1 MFKFTPMKK
10 IIFLVLISNIFAV
23 CLFGQKKS
31 QKEIRTSFW
40 NADDP
45 YQSVVDIP
53 EKWANESAVIIY
65 QEFNYHFRNNRKL
78 LYYTESTR
86 RRIKLL
92 DKSAIEDYS
101 EFSFSEKFKVEK
113 GFSKKGGR
121 AFAGFKVIKSN
132 GKEVLIDLKDA
143 VEVKNE
149 GSEVMKK
156 IAIPDLQIGDIIDYF
171 YYIYEPFEARGTHV
185 FDPVISQLGGPYPIM
200 KQKMEFNTGSSF
212 YINFNSIN
220 GAPALK
226 SIPSD
231 DDKEVIYQLID
242 EDREK
247 YERIRWFYPRR
258 VVPSIK
264 FQVSLARKEKSKA
277 RLNAFLGEKRE
288 IKQSISEKDL
298 IDYYDRRYHCTPT
311 YDAKYIKK
319 SRRVAAALKKKDKAT
334 VIREA
339 YYYLRYD
346 NLLSKLEPF
355 QFLEEGFILGLPFSY
370 GNFMDEDDFINTMG
384 YFLIEQKMDFDII
397 LALSRS
403 ISTAEELL
411 MPEEVTPLIR
421 VNLPEPIYLSH
432 FNLHSNP
439 GYYSY
444 YLEGSESLLIELNKN
459 KEYDMTKVIPFT
471 MPISKPEDN
480 QSLNEIN
487 VSFTDNILGEL
498 KVDRK
503 VVLKGYNKTENQF
516 DLLIF
521 DDILPKEYEYYKVSP
536 YIQRAEIKKKK
547 KPKIKEKLA
556 LIAEKN
562 REEQKKAFEKNAKA
576 DFDIPIKTYDD
587 FEILNQG
594 RLAIGESMVFT
605 DKMELES
612 LTKKAGKN
620 YLFEVGK
627 LIGGQVAIAEDE
639 HPRSQ
644 DIFMPYPRSYRNEIT
659 VAIPTGYSVEGL
671 DKLNQ
676 TVKNE
681 TGGFIATA
689 KMEGQNLIIST
700 NKFYNHN
707 FEKAAQWENMT
718 KFLEA
723 AYDYTQTKVLLKKL

>member
-1 MFKFTPMKK
+1 MKK
-10 IIFLVLISNIFAV
+10 IIFLVLISNIFTI
-23 CLFGQKKS
+23 CLFGQKKN
-31 QKEIRTSFW
+31 QEEIRSSFW

-45 YQSVVDIP
+45 YQSAVDIP

-65 QEFNYHFRNNRKL
+65 QEFNYHYRNSRKL

-92 DKSAIEDYS
+92 DQSAIEEYS
-101 EFSFSEKFKVEK
+101 EFSFSERFNVKK

-121 AFAGFKVIKSN
+121 AFAGFKVIKLD
-132 GKEVLIDLKDA
+132 GKEILIDLKDA

-149 GSEVMKK
+149 GSEVLKK

-185 FDPVISQLGGPYPIM
+185 FDPVISQLGSQYPIM

-231 DDKEVIYQLID
+231 NKDEVVYQLVD

-247 YERIRWFYPRR
+247 YEGIRWFYPRR

-264 FQVSLARKEKSKA
+264 FQVSLARKEKSKDG
-277 RLNAFLGEKRE
+277 LKAFLGEKRE
-288 IKQSISEKDL
+288 IKQSISEADL
-298 IDYYDRRYHCTPT
+298 IAYYDRLYPFNATSS
-311 YDAKYIKK
+311 AKYIKK
-319 SRRVAAALKKKDKAT
+319 ILPVAAAIKKKDKAA
-334 VIREA
+334 VVREA
-339 YYYLRYD
+339 YYHLRYS
-346 NLLSKLEPF
+346 NLISKLEPF
-355 QFLEEGFILGLPFSY
+355 LFLEEGFILGLPLAF
-370 GNFMDEDDFINTMG
+370 GNFMDEDEFINAMG
-384 YFLIEQKMDFDII
+384 YFLIEQKVDFDIV

-403 ISTAEELL
+403 ISTAKELL
-411 MPEEVTPLIR
+411 MPEEVTALIR
-421 VNLPEPIYLSH
+421 VNLPEPIYLTH

-439 GYYSY
+439 GYFSY
-444 YLEGSESLLIELNKN
+444 YLEGSESLLIELDKAHEM
-459 KEYDMTKVIPFT
+459 KKVVPFT
-471 MPISKPEDN
+471 MPISKSENN
-480 QSLNEIN
+480 QSLNRIN
-487 VSFTDNILGEL
+487 VSFTENILGEL
-498 KVDRK
+498 KVDRH
-503 VVLKGYNKTENQF
+503 VELKGYNKTESQF
-516 DLLIF
+516 ELLTF
-521 DDILPKEYEYYKVSP
+521 DDLLPKEYKYYRKNP
-536 YIQRAEIKKKK
+536 YIINADIKRKK
-547 KPKIKEKLA
+547 KPKVKEKLV

-562 REEQKKAFEKNAKA
+562 REEQKKAFEKNANA
-576 DFDIPIKTYDD
+576 DFDIPLKSYDD
-587 FEILNQG
+587 FEIFQQG
-594 RLAIGESMVFT
+594 RLAVAEPMIFE
-605 DKMELES
+605 DHMELES

-639 HPRSQ
+639 HPRTQ

-659 VAIPTGYSVEGL
+659 VAIPAGYSVEGL

-689 KMEGQNLIIST
+689 KMEGQNLILTT
-700 NKFYNHN
+700 NKYYSNN
-707 FEKAAQWENMT
+707 FEKAAKWEDMT

-723 AYDYTQTKVLLKKL
+723 AYDYTQIKVLLKKQ

>member
-1 MFKFTPMKK
+1 MKK
-10 IIFLVLISNIFAV
+10 IIFLVLISTIFTIS
-23 CLFGQKKS
+23 LFGQKKS
-31 QKEIRTSFW
+31 QEEIRASFW

-53 EKWANESAVIIY
+53 EKWNKESAVIIY
-65 QEFNYHFRNNRKL
+65 QEFNYHYRNNRKL

-101 EFSFSEKFKVEK
+101 EFSFSEKFTVKK

-121 AFAGFKVIKSN
+121 AFAGFKVIKSD

-185 FDPVISQLGGPYPIM
+185 FDPVISQLGGQYPIM
-200 KQKMEFNTGSSF
+200 KQKMEFNAGSSF

-220 GAPALK
+220 GAPPLK
-226 SIPSD
+226 SISSD
-231 DDKEVIYQLID
+231 DDEVVYQLVD

-264 FQVSLARKEKSKA
+264 FQVSLARKEKSKDG
-277 RLNAFLGEKRE
+277 LKAFLGEKRE
-288 IKQSISEKDL
+288 IKQSISKKDL
-298 IDYYDRRYHCTPT
+298 IDYYDRLYHCEPT
-311 YDAKYIKK
+311 YGAKSIKHN
-319 SRRVAAALKKKDKAT
+319 SFVAEAIKKKDKAAM
-334 VIREA
+334 IREA
-339 YYYLRYD
+339 YYDIRYD

-355 QFLEEGFILGLPFSY
+355 QFLEEGFIIGLPMHY
-370 GNFMDEDDFINTMG
+370 GNFMSETNFINAMG
-384 YFLIEQKMDFDII
+384 YFLIEQKMDFDIV

-439 GYYSY
+439 GHYSY

-459 KEYDMTKVIPFT
+459 KDYDMTRVVPFT
-471 MPISKPEDN
+471 MPISNPEDN
-480 QSLNEIN
+480 QSLNEIS

-498 KVDRK
+498 QVDRK
-503 VVLKGYNKTENQF
+503 VILKGYNKTENQF

-521 DDILPKEYEYYKVSP
+521 DDILPKEYKYFNIKP

-547 KPKIKEKLA
+547 KPKIKEKLT
-556 LIAEKN
+556 LIAEQN
-562 REEQKKAFEKNAKA
+562 REEQKKAFEKNARA

-587 FEILNQG
+587 FEILKQG
-594 RLAIGESMVFT
+594 RLSVTEPMIFK

-639 HPRSQ
+639 HPRTQ
-644 DIFMPYPRSYRNEIT
+644 DIFMPYPRSYRNEIS

-707 FEKAAQWENMT
+707 FEKATEWENMT